1 MPRAYRYLMFLSPVI
16 FMIAFVVGPIMIM
29 IAVSFWQRQGFAVV
43 PAFQLDAY
51 AEFLGGVRTAVLSR
65 TLTTAFFATALSL
78 LVAYPIAYYLA
89 RMSRPKVVRIV
100 LMLLTIPFLINYIIR
115 NFAWAYLLVRTGPVN
130 MMLMQLGLT
139 DGPVDRLLYSTFS
152 VYVGLL
158 ASYMPFMVFPLWLSL
173 SRIDGRLLEASYML
187 GASPVKTFLRVTLPL
202 SMPGLFAAVI
212 FGFVGMLGESAVP
225 LVLGGAGYELMG
237 NTITSAMNVLNY
249 PLAAAMSTVTVLL
262 MVVLIAMW
270 YFLTDIRTFLG
281 QIMGRE

>member
-139 DGPVDRLLYSTFS
+139 DGPVDWLLYSTFS

>member
-29 IAVSFWQRQGFAVV
+29 IAVSFWQRQGFTVV

-89 RMSRPKVVRIV
+89 RMSQPKVVRIV

-115 NFAWAYLLVRTGPVN
+115 NFAWAYLLGRTGPVN
-130 MMLMQLGLT
+130 LMLMQLGLT
-139 DGPVDRLLYSTFS
+139 EGPVDWLLYSTFS

>member
-29 IAVSFWQRQGFAVV
+29 IAVSFWQRQGFTVV

-115 NFAWAYLLVRTGPVN
+115 NFAWAYLLGRTGPVN

-139 DGPVDRLLYSTFS
+139 DGPVDWLLYSTFS

>member
-1 MPRAYRYLMFLSPVI
+1 MSKTLRNVLLISPVI
-16 FMIAFVVGPIMIM
+16 FMTTFVVGPILIM
-29 IAVSFWQRQGFAVV
+29 VAVSFWQRQGFTVV
-43 PAFQLDAY
+43 PAFQLEAY

-65 TLTTAFFATALSL
+65 TIATSFFATALSVL
-78 LVAYPIAYYLA
+78 LAYPIAYYLA
-89 RMSRPKVVRIV
+89 RMSGPKLVRIV

-115 NFAWAYLLVRTGPVN
+115 NFAWAYLLGRNGPINVVLMSTGIAD
-130 MMLMQLGLT
+130 Q
-139 DGPVDRLLYSTFS
+139 PVDWLLYSTFA

-173 SRIDGRLLEASYML
+173 SRIDGRLIEASYML
-187 GASPVKTFLRVTLPL
+187 GASPLRTFAKVTLPM

-225 LVLGGAGYELMG
+225 LILGGAGYELMG

-262 MVVLIAMW
+262 MMVLIALW
-270 YFLTDIRTFLG
+270 YLLTDIRTFLG
-281 QIMGRE
+281 QIMGRN

>member
-29 IAVSFWQRQGFAVV
+29 IAVSFWQRQGFTVV

-89 RMSRPKVVRIV
+89 RMSRPKVVRIM

-115 NFAWAYLLVRTGPVN
+115 NFAWAYLLGRTGPVN

-139 DGPVDRLLYSTFS
+139 DGPVDWLLYSTFS

>member
-29 IAVSFWQRQGFAVV
+29 IAVSFWQRQGFTVV

-115 NFAWAYLLVRTGPVN
+115 NFAWAYLLGRTGPVN
-130 MMLMQLGLT
+130 MILMQLGLT
-139 DGPVDRLLYSTFS
+139 DGPVDWLLYSTFS

>member
-1 MPRAYRYLMFLSPVI
+1 MPKSLRYLMLLSPVL
-16 FMIAFVVGPIMIM
+16 FMTAFVVGPILIM
-29 IAVSFWQRQGFAVV
+29 IAISFWQRQGFTVV

-65 TLTTAFFATALSL
+65 TIITSFFATVLSV

-89 RMSRPKVVRIV
+89 RMSGPRLVRIV

-115 NFAWAYLLVRTGPVN
+115 NFAWAYLLGRNGPIN
-130 MMLMQLGLT
+130 MALMNLGMA
-139 DGPVDRLLYSTFS
+139 DQPVDWLLYSTFA

-173 SRIDGRLLEASYML
+173 SRIDERLIEASYML
-187 GASPVKTFLRVTLPL
+187 GASPLRSFTKVTLPL
-202 SMPGLFAAVI
+202 SMPGLFAAII

-225 LVLGGAGYELMG
+225 LILGGAGYELMG

-262 MVVLIAMW
+262 MMVLIALW
-270 YFLTDIRTFLG
+270 YLLTDIRTFLG
-281 QIMGRE
+281 QIMGRN